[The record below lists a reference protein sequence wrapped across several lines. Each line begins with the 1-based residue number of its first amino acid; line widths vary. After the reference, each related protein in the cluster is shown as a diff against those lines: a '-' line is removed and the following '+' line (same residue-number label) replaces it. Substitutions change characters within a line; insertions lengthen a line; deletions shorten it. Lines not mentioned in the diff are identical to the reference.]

1 MGKKP
6 AWKRQHISLYA
17 AGIMILLLCI
27 GGCIEPEK
35 RYQAKKS
42 LDSLFETRGERGLA
56 IARLL
61 MSKGFFAE
69 ALEKNREVLKEYPE
83 SLGDRA
89 LMQIAALY
97 AHPSNPAV
105 SLQKS
110 ADTLERLAKI
120 YPESDLKIEA
130 ETWTLVLRKIK
141 SLDESYNIKVSELKH
156 KLERWEAQ
164 TIEKNSK
171 LKALN
176 AEKRILQRRH
186 NELTKKVEQLQLQ
199 LDRLKNVD
207 IGIEEKKRQTLDED
221 KTN

>member
-6 AWKRQHISLYA
+6 GWTRQHFFLYP
-17 AGIMILLLCI
+17 AGIMILLLGI

-61 MSKGFFAE
+61 MSKGFFEE
-69 ALEKNREVLKEYPE
+69 ALEKNREVLREYPE
-83 SLGDRA
+83 TLGDRA
-89 LMQIAALY
+89 LLQIAVIY
-97 AHPSNPAV
+97 AHPSNPAA
-105 SLQKS
+105 SLQTS
-110 ADTLERLAKI
+110 GNTLERLVKN

-130 ETWTLVLRKIK
+130 ETWTLVLREIEA
-141 SLDESYNIKVSELKH
+141 LDESYNNKNSELKH
-156 KLERWEAQ
+156 KLDLLEAQ
-164 TIEKNSK
+164 TIEKNEK
-171 LKALN
+171 LKDLSG
-176 AEKRILQRRH
+176 EKRVLQSRQ
-186 NELTKKVEQLQLQ
+186 NELTKKIEQLQSQ